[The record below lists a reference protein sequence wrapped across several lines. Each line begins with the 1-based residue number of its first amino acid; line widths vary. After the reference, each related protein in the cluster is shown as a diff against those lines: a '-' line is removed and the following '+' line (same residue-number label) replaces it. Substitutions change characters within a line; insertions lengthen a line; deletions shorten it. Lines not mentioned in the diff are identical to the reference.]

1 MMDSPIVDANN
12 NDNLIE
18 VLCSSRELKTLEMCK
33 TTQKDDFTG
42 HCPFVKKKLYGTIC
56 KQH

>member
-1 MMDSPIVDANN
+1 MMDSPTVDANN

-18 VLCSSRELKTLEMCK
+18 VLCSSGELKTLEMCK

-42 HCPFVKKKLYGTIC
+42 HCPFVKKTVWY
-56 KQH
+56 HM